1 MARALWA
8 EIRGGITRRIPV
20 ARLAQPDEIAR
31 AVALLCADG
40 AGFITGS
47 TLSVNRGR
55 AMI

>member
-1 MARALWA
+1 MARSVRA
-8 EIRGGITRRIPV
+8 EIRGAIIRRIPV

-40 AGFITGS
+40 AGFTTGS
-47 TLSVNRGR
+47 TLSVNPGR